1 MTYRYPVRGYFQEC
15 CCCGAAFGNAPG
27 ARAYLRHLSQSTY
40 YGVRMSPEA
49 TWALGAKA
57 REFLKCRCGC
67 HKGRFAGLL
76 GETQCNDCGCTDA
89 GLGKMSFKQWVSE
102 YYFGW
107 KPAGP
112 DIIPAAYGW
121 FIP

>member
-1 MTYRYPVRGYFQEC
+1 MAGYYQSC
-15 CCCGAAFGNAPG
+15 NCCGREFSSAHG
-27 ARAYLRHLSQSTY
+27 ARAYLDHLSQATY

-57 REFLKCRCGC
+57 REFLGGPQTFMDWCL
-67 HKGRFAGLL
+67 HFYP
-76 GETQCNDCGCTDA
+76 N
-89 GLGKMSFKQWVSE
+89 
-102 YYFGW
+102 W

-112 DIIPAAYGW
+112 DIIPCAYGW

>member
-1 MTYRYPVRGYFQEC
+1 MAGYYQHC
-15 CCCGAAFGNAPG
+15 CCCDHEFSSAHG
-27 ARAYLRHLSQSTY
+27 ARAYLDHLSQATY

-57 REFLKCRCGC
+57 REFLGGMQFDRWM
-67 HKGRFAGLL
+67 A
-76 GETQCNDCGCTDA
+76 D
-89 GLGKMSFKQWVSE
+89 
-102 YYFGW
+102 YYPGW
-107 KPAGP
+107 KPVGP